1 MKGQRLIFLALVAL
15 LAALASYS
23 YATET
28 RLGSMGGIGG
38 YTRDNSDVFPFPGT
52 INRYS
57 NQVIAELRG
66 KNYDS
71 RYSIGSHLPFR
82 TDGVCGVYLNCPL
95 PQPITDVVREV
106 VPALELDRTADLFY
120 GKKMGNSDFGARFSI
135 ALDRESRKDGSSEL
149 EESARYLAFA
159 GGLSNEQ
166 MDLGCILD
174 LPAAKRES
182 GIPGIQSD
190 ELSGFGLGVNG
201 RYFMTKQGNRQLVP
215 RGRFHYASGSIEDS
229 VKTDYNSISFGG
241 GIGVNY
247 QLNENNLVVLG
258 LGLELSQSTTEV
270 KNGNE
275 TTERTITLP
284 RIVVGVESRIKSW
297 LVGRI
302 GASQVYQSN
311 FTEMKPRIGN
321 TRENKEWAKEFDL
334 SFGLG
339 INFGNFSLDALIN
352 EGIFFDGP
360 HFISG
365 NSNSVSSKLSAT
377 YNLP

>member
-1 MKGQRLIFLALVAL
+1 MKGQRLVFLALVAL

-28 RLGSMGGIGG
+28 RLGSMGGIDG

-82 TDGVCGVYLNCPL
+82 TDGVCGVYLNYPL
-95 PQPITDVVREV
+95 PQPITEAVREV
-106 VPALELDRTADLFY
+106 APDLELDRTADLFY

-135 ALDRESRKDGSSEL
+135 ALDRESRKYGSSEL

-182 GIPGIQSD
+182 EIRSD
-190 ELSGFGLGVNG
+190 DLSGFGLGVNG

-215 RGRFHYASGSIEDS
+215 IGRFHYASGSIEDS
-229 VKTDYNSISFGG
+229 VETDYNSISFGG
-241 GIGVNY
+241 GIGVDY

-258 LGLELSQSTTEV
+258 LGLALSQSTTEV
-270 KNGNE
+270 KNGDE

-297 LVGRI
+297 LVGRL

-311 FTEMKPRIGN
+311 FTEIKPRIGN
-321 TRENKEWAKEFDL
+321 TRLEDKEWAKKFDL

-365 NSNSVSSKLSAT
+365 SSNSVSSKLSAT

>member
-1 MKGQRLIFLALVAL
+1 MKGQRFVFLAIVAL
-15 LAALASYS
+15 LAAFASYS

-28 RLGSMGGIGG
+28 RVGSMGGIDR
-38 YTRDNSDVFPFPGT
+38 YTRDNSNVFPFPGT

-66 KNYDS
+66 KNNDS

-82 TDGVCGVYLNCPL
+82 TDAVCGVYLNYPI
-95 PQPITDVVREV
+95 PHPITAAVREV
-106 VPALELDRTADLFY
+106 APDLALDRTADLFY
-120 GKKMGNSDFGARFSI
+120 GSKMGNSDFGARFSI
-135 ALDRESRKDGSSEL
+135 ALDRESTTYGSSESKQ
-149 EESARYLAFA
+149 SARYLAFA

-174 LPAAKRES
+174 LPAAKQEV
-182 GIPGIQSD
+182 GTQSE
-190 ELSGFGLGVNG
+190 ELSSFGLGVNG
-201 RYFMTKQGNRQLVP
+201 RYFMAQQGNRQLVP
-215 RGRFHYASGSIEDS
+215 IAHFHYASGSIKDS
-229 VKTDYNSISFGG
+229 FEADYSSISFGG

-258 LGLELSQSTTEV
+258 LGVGLSQSTEEV
-270 KNGNE
+270 KNGDE
-275 TTERTITLP
+275 TTERTITFP
-284 RIVVGVESRIKSW
+284 RIVMGIESQIKSW

-302 GASQVYQSN
+302 GASQVYQSD
-311 FTEMKPRIGN
+311 FTEVKPPTGS
-321 TRENKEWAKEFDL
+321 TTETKEWDKAFDL

-365 NSNSVSSKLSAT
+365 QSNQMSSMLSAT